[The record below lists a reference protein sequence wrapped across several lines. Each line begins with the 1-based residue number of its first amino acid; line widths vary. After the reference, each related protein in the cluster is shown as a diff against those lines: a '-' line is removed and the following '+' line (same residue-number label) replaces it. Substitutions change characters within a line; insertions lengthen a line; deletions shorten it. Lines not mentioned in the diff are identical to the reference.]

1 MTDKDKRNVKTTIYA
16 DYDRVMKEWA
26 GSRSSNH
33 PCGQG
38 ANLQYTPHVNQWG
51 SSPWGDNDGQ
61 PGASGSTESPFDAP
75 EVRQEAPPVFGASP
89 GFPTYPQTQA
99 WGQPPQPGYG
109 YPPQFAP
116 QPPDGPRHRGKVIGI
131 VVSAVVVVLALVIG
145 SVVVWKFSSGGSDAD
160 TDTTAGKAEVA
171 SAEARPP
178 AEIKLPSLSA
188 APTTL
193 WSYPPAGDSSG
204 YMSVL
209 GGDSKTVIVKLGDSI
224 IGLDAAGGSQLWQQ
238 PWPKSNGDYVYC
250 VVGTSGDTAMCVGDK
265 TAAIVD
271 MLTGTTKST
280 VSGQS
285 GSSGHSGSGLLAYVD
300 NTNGVTVFD
309 DSGQQLWTKSMTGVV
324 QPLLDQRIIAAKA
337 PTGTKFYDA
346 KTGDDL
352 FSIGIV
358 DDLIAT
364 SRGIAVSVRGSS
376 VDVQPDRYPKQR
388 IDFYSFT
395 GKKAWSIPEDAH
407 YRLPHTALLTSYT
420 LPRAVENSTSG
431 VALPI
436 VYSEDNGEIA
446 GVDDATG
453 EIRWSQQVPLVPH
466 TLPSL
471 SGIGDLCIVAIPT
484 AEPGAGA
491 PRVRVRKCTDATGA
505 LVADAQGGSGPGL
518 VAVNGDQTV
527 IGGLGSDATTAY
539 DAATGQQLWQL
550 GRDAGTFTLVGD
562 ALYSASLGRVSR
574 VS

>member
-1 MTDKDKRNVKTTIYA
+1 M
-16 DYDRVMKEWA
+16 
-26 GSRSSNH
+26 
-33 PCGQG
+33 
-38 ANLQYTPHVNQWG
+38 NQWG

-61 PGASGSTESPFDAP
+61 PGASGWSESPFDAP
-75 EVRQEAPPVFGASP
+75 EVRQEAPPVFGAAP
-89 GFPTYPQTQA
+89 GLPMYPQTQG
-99 WGQPPQPGYG
+99 WGQAPGYG
-109 YPPQFAP
+109 YPQFTP
-116 QPPDGPRHRGKVIGI
+116 QPPDGPRRRGKVIGI

-145 SVVVWKFSSGGSDAD
+145 SVVVWKFSSGGSGSD

-171 SAEARPP
+171 SESPRPP
-178 AEIKLPSLSA
+178 AEVKLPSLSA

-193 WSYPPAGDSSG
+193 WSYPPSGDSSS
-204 YMSVL
+204 YLTVL
-209 GGDSKTVIVKLGDSI
+209 GGDTKTVIIKLGDSI

-238 PWPKSNGDYVYC
+238 PWPKSNGDYVNC
-250 VVGTSGDTAMCVGDK
+250 VVGTSGDTAMCVGDNM
-265 TAAIVD
+265 AAIID
-271 MLTGTTKST
+271 MKTGTTKNT
-280 VSGQS
+280 VSGHQ
-285 GSSGHSGSGLLAYVD
+285 GSSGYSGSGLLAYAD
-300 NTNGVTVFD
+300 NTVGVTVFD
-309 DSGQQLWTKSMTGVV
+309 DSGQQLWTKPMTGVV
-324 QPLLDQRIIAAKA
+324 QPFLDQGIIAAKA
-337 PTGTKFYDA
+337 PTNTKFYDA

-407 YRLPHTALLTSYT
+407 YRLPHTAILTSYT
-420 LPRAVENSTSG
+420 LPQSVENSTSG
-431 VALPI
+431 VASPI
-436 VYSEDNGEIA
+436 VYSEDKGEIA

-484 AEPGAGA
+484 AEPSAEPGAGA

-505 LVADAQGGSGPGL
+505 LVAPSQGSSSPGL

-527 IGGLGSDATTAY
+527 IGGPGSDSTTAY

-550 GRDAGTFTLVGD
+550 GRDAGSFTLVGD
-562 ALYSASLGRVSR
+562 ALYSASFGRVSR

>member
-1 MTDKDKRNVKTTIYA
+1 MPIS
-16 DYDRVMKEWA
+16 
-26 GSRSSNH
+26 GSSNELR
-33 PCGQG
+33 GLSG
-38 ANLQYTPHVNQWG
+38 NLKYTPHVNQWG

-61 PGASGSTESPFDAP
+61 PGASGWTESPFDAP
-75 EVRQEAPPVFGASP
+75 EVRQEAPPVFGAAP
-89 GFPTYPQTQA
+89 GFPTYPQTQG

-109 YPPQFAP
+109 YPQFTP

-171 SAEARPP
+171 TEAPRPP
-178 AEIKLPSLSA
+178 AEVKLPSLSA

-193 WSYPPAGDSSG
+193 WSYPPSGDSSD

-209 GGDSKTVIVKLGDSI
+209 GGDAKTVIIKVGDSI

-265 TAAIVD
+265 AAAIVD
-271 MLTGTTKST
+271 MKTGTTKNT

-285 GSSGHSGSGLLAYVD
+285 GSSAYSGSGLLAYVD
-300 NTNGVTVFD
+300 NTKGVTVFD
-309 DSGQQLWTKSMTGVV
+309 DSGQKLWTKPMTGVV
-324 QPLLDQRIIAAKA
+324 QPLLDQRIIAAQA
-337 PTGTKFYDA
+337 PMGTKFYDA

-352 FSIGIV
+352 FSIGAV

-376 VDVQPDRYPKQR
+376 ADVEPGRYPKQR

-407 YRLPHTALLTSYT
+407 YRLPHTAILNSYT
-420 LPRAVENSTSG
+420 LPQSVQNSTSG
-431 VALPI
+431 VALPV
-436 VYSEDNGEIA
+436 VYSEDKGEIA

-453 EIRWSQQVPLVPH
+453 DIRWSQQVPLVPH
-466 TLPSL
+466 TVPSL
-471 SGIGDLCIVAIPT
+471 SGIGDLCIVVIPT

-491 PRVRVRKCTDATGA
+491 PRVRVRKCADATGA
-505 LVADAQGGSGPGL
+505 LVGDAQGGGSRGL
-518 VAVNGDQTV
+518 VAVDGNQTV
-527 IGGLGSDATTAY
+527 TGGLGSDSTTAY